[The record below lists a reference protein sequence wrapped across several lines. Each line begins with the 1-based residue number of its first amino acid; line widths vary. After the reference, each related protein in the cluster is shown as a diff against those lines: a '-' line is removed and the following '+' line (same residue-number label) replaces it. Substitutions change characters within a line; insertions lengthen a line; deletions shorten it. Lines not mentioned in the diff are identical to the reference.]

1 MKIWK
6 GIALGMAL
14 GAGCGGAS
22 AAPALNLS
30 RLQSPYAE
38 AADLSAKGFARTA
51 VERRLDERSSAAF
64 GFLCGRQP
72 DPVASG
78 GAAAYG
84 VDPHGRF
91 VGAQVK
97 LKFR

>member
-1 MKIWK
+1 MPRLLLLVP
-6 GIALGMAL
+6 IALAWT
-14 GAGCGGAS
+14 GA
-22 AAPALNLS
+22 AAAEPAPLDLS
-30 RLQSPYAE
+30 RLRDAG
-38 AADLSAKGFARTA
+38 LARTA
-51 VERRLDERSSAAF
+51 VERPIGKRSSAAF

-72 DPVASG
+72 DPVTSG

-97 LKFR
+97 LRFR